1 MKNIGVKILSVLFIL
16 TIWFT
21 QCKSESNNHDKIIV
35 GAKQTQNY
43 SHLLN
48 NKKVGLMVNHTSMVD
63 SMHLLDFLISKQVD
77 VVKIFAVEHGFRGNA
92 AAGEEF
98 NNSIDPKTRLPIVS
112 LYGKNKKPSAQ
123 QMSDIDIVIFD
134 MQDVGCRFYTYI
146 SSLHYLMQACAENS
160 KELIVLDRPNPNG
173 DYVAG
178 PVLDLKYQSFVGMHP
193 IPVVH
198 GCTVAEI
205 ALMINGEGWLG
216 KNLHCNLTVIPV
228 KNYTHLSKYEP
239 PIKPSPNLPNYAAIR
254 LYPSLC
260 FFEAANISIG
270 RGTSFPFQVI
280 GYPGCTISEIEF
292 TPQSLPGISNNPLF
306 ENQPCSGTDLRQ
318 ISNIPHF
325 TLEYFIAFYNLMNN
339 KDRFWKSKRWIELLA
354 GNDKLFNQINEKI
367 PAEDIQASW
376 QPQLN
381 NYKQTRKKYLLYPD
395 FE

>member
-1 MKNIGVKILSVLFIL
+1 
-16 TIWFT
+16 
-21 QCKSESNNHDKIIV
+21 
-35 GAKQTQNY
+35 
-43 SHLLN
+43 
-48 NKKVGLMVNHTSMVD
+48 
-63 SMHLLDFLISKQVD
+63 
-77 VVKIFAVEHGFRGNA
+77 
-92 AAGEEF
+92 
-98 NNSIDPKTRLPIVS
+98 
-112 LYGKNKKPSAQ
+112 
-123 QMSDIDIVIFD
+123 
-134 MQDVGCRFYTYI
+134 
-146 SSLHYLMQACAENS
+146 MQACAENN

-216 KNLHCNLTVIPV
+216 KNLHCKLTVIPV

-354 GNDKLFNQINEKI
+354 GNDKLYNQINEKI

>member
-1 MKNIGVKILSVLFIL
+1 MKILSVLFIL

-21 QCKSESNNHDKIIV
+21 QCKSGSNNHDKIIV
-35 GAKQTQNY
+35 GAEQVHAY
-43 SHLLN
+43 SHMLS

-63 SMHLLDFLISKQVD
+63 SVHLLDFLISKQVD

-98 NNSIDPKTRLPIVS
+98 NNSIDPKTQLPIVS

-216 KNLHCNLTVIPV
+216 KNLHCKLTVVPV

-239 PIKPSPNLPNYAAIR
+239 PVKPSPNLPNYTAIR

-354 GNDKLFNQINEKI
+354 GNDKLYNQINEKI
-367 PAEDIQASW
+367 PTEDIQASW

-381 NYKQTRKKYLLYPD
+381 NYKQTRKRYLLYPD